1 MNPKIWGPHG
11 WFFMHSIALNYPN
24 NPTFKQKQDYFN
36 FFKSLMNVIPC
47 EKCAF
52 HYSQNFKNYP
62 IDKFL
67 DNTEKLFNWTVDIHN
82 MVNEKN
88 GKKILSYEEA
98 YKEHMK
104 EYETNSK
111 GYNKDDYNLLEEEK
125 KIFQENIKYE
135 YENKNKVN
143 NTFYNIIIMILII
156 IIIVLYN
163 FKKIKLF

>member
-11 WFFMHSIALNYPN
+11 WFFIHSIALNYPN

-62 IDKFL
+62 IDNFL

-88 GKKILSYEEA
+88 NKRILSYEEA
-98 YKEHMK
+98 YKEHME
-104 EYETNSK
+104 EYDNNSN
-111 GYNKDDYNLLEEEK
+111 GYNKDDYSLLEEEK
-125 KIFQENIKYE
+125 KIFEENIKYE

-143 NTFYNIIIMILII
+143 STFYNIIIMILVII
-156 IIIVLYN
+156 IIILYN
-163 FKKIKLF
+163 YKKIKLF